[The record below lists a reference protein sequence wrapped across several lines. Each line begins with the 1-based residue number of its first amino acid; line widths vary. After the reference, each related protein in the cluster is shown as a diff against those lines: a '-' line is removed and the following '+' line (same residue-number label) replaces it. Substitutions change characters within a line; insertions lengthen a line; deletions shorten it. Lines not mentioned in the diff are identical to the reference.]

1 MRLYTKKHLKYRNY
15 GLGLLALIFMMPLLM
30 QAQQEEQHLL
40 ELKGF
45 VLQAK
50 NKQPLSGA
58 NIINLTRLR
67 GATTGRGGFFMIR
80 ALPGDTILVSY
91 MGFKTFKW
99 TPDTLSF
106 SQVHRIYLQEQP
118 IVLQEVIISEHAL
131 TGVLPV
137 DLALMPKQDIP
148 RIQLHLE
155 EMFGD
160 TIPNTL
166 TRINDGLRKV
176 LDPVGLLYNFFSVH
190 GKDIRKLKRLKERD
204 EITQILARRFDRK
217 ILSEL
222 LDLPED
228 QVYQVL
234 EWCNYDK
241 EFLRKASDL
250 QILEAL
256 RNCYEKHKPFM
267 QTGGSIR
274 KSR

>member
-1 MRLYTKKHLKYRNY
+1 MRLFPKKFLKIHPAAF
-15 GLGLLALIFMMPLLM
+15 LLSAVLLM
-30 QAQQEEQHLL
+30 WAPDIRAQQGDRPLR

-50 NKQPLSGA
+50 NKQPLLGA

-67 GATTGRGGFFMIR
+67 GATTGSGGFFMIS

-99 TPDTLSF
+99 VPDTLSF
-106 SQVHRIYLQEQP
+106 ARVHRIYLQEQP
-118 IVLQEVIISEHAL
+118 IVLQEVVIREHAL

-137 DLALMPKQDIP
+137 DLALMPKKDLP

-155 EMFGD
+155 TMFGD
-160 TIPNTL
+160 TIPNAL
-166 TRINDGLRKV
+166 TRINDKLRTYM
-176 LDPVGLLYNFFSVH
+176 DPVGLLYNFFSVH
-190 GKDIRKLKRLKERD
+190 GKDIRKLRHLKERD
-204 EITQILARRFDRK
+204 EITKILARRFDRK

-234 EWCNYDK
+234 EWCEYDK
-241 EFLRKASDL
+241 KFLREASDL
-250 QILEAL
+250 QLLEAL
-256 RNCYEKHKPFM
+256 RSCYEKHRPFM
-267 QTGGSIR
+267 ETTGGSG
-274 KSR
+274 KK